1 MTGLTLKIGGKE
13 LAATDQ
19 TTKMQR
25 LSMLLWGP
33 AGHGKT
39 ALAETMPGEKVWIN
53 FDPDGTAALTY
64 NRGNVHVFD
73 LASYRDD
80 ITDAFKSPDPL
91 GIGAMLDA
99 NPQIESVIVDSL
111 TTFGDKALHHGVVKA
126 RATKKGASS
135 TIEDPG
141 YAGYGQ
147 KNTLVQELVTKMLAV
162 TGQRNRHIAFT
173 AHEDKPQTNED
184 GAVTGST
191 LMLGS
196 SLVIQIPTKISEVWY
211 ISDTGKERRIAIRPC
226 RGHSPM
232 RTRMFFTNQQPEFL
246 NPYNA
251 DTNKGDGIAEW
262 YAKWRD
268 NGFRKIDV
276 PK

>member
-1 MTGLTLKIGGKE
+1 MTALTLRIGGKE
-13 LAATDQ
+13 LVAQ
-19 TTKMQR
+19 TEETKMHR
-25 LSMLLWGP
+25 MSMLLWGP

-39 ALAETMPGEKVWIN
+39 ALAETMPGEKMWIN
-53 FDPDGTAALTY
+53 FDPDGTAALTHL
-64 NRGNVHVFD
+64 RGKIHVFD

-80 ITDAFKSPDPL
+80 IVDAFKQPDPL
-91 GIGAMLDA
+91 GIGALLDA
-99 NPQIESVIVDSL
+99 NPQIESVICDSL
-111 TTFGDKALHHGVVKA
+111 TAYSDKALHHGVAKA
-126 RATKKGASS
+126 RATKKGSSS

-141 YAGYGQ
+141 FAGYGQ
-147 KNTLVQELVTKMLAV
+147 KNTAVNEFVTRMLAV

-196 SLVIQIPTKISEVWY
+196 SLVIQVPTKISEIWY

-232 RTRMFFTNQQPEFL
+232 RTRMFFTNQVPEFL

-262 YAKWRD
+262 YGAWRD
-268 NGFRKIDV
+268 NGFKKINI